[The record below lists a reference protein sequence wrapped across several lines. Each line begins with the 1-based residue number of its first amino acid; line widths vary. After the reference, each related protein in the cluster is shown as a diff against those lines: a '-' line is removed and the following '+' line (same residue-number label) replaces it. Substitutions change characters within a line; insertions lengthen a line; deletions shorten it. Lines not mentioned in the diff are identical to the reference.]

1 MSELTYEELQERLSA
16 EYGEIFYTANDGET
30 YQIGTYEMETDW
42 YVKDYS
48 SQVADAYLLD
58 SLYQGTP
65 LYSDDDEVFSVN
77 DMKSYDLKSDVEDF
91 LETYFRETDIDN
103 DIFFI
108 SDNASFD
115 LHNYDLPE
123 EVIDEL
129 EHFDEE
135 DMIEAS
141 RNAEIFNDDFDYCYK
156 EAKKDYAENIRDEI
170 KSKLNIR
177 YQNGG
182 YPLSGGDIDFSKLTN
197 VDVLLDIYSVSSEWD
212 SHKTLFL
219 TGNEDLLLDNIDVF
233 SSEALNE
240 NFDSVAILELAKN
253 RALQKD
259 RAFFLAHTQSD
270 NCSNDSLLV
279 RFASEELK
287 ADKDF
292 AMQWLEAS
300 KNMRTLQCF
309 SDEIRGDL
317 HVLKHAIEHNDN
329 RWGKSP
335 DHILED
341 VARKDLAE
349 EFKKH
354 MSEADYSVR
363 TNAST
368 PMDFINGKITEQFM
382 HKLDDTLAQK
392 PLTKAQKL
400 SNDIEGEDF
409 SYKTPTTR
417 TARTKL

>member
-16 EYGEIFYTANDGET
+16 EDGEIFYTANDGET

-42 YVKDYS
+42 YAKDYS
-48 SQVADAYLLD
+48 SQIVDAYFLD
-58 SLYQGTP
+58 RLYQGIP
-65 LYSDDDEVFSVN
+65 LYSDKQDVMAVS
-77 DMKSYDLKSDVEDF
+77 DMGSYDLKSDIEDF
-91 LETYFRETDIDN
+91 LETYFIETDTDI

-123 EVIDEL
+123 EVIEEL

-141 RNAEIFNDDFDYCYK
+141 RNAEIFNDDFDYHYK
-156 EAKKDYAENIRDEI
+156 EATESYAENIRDEI
-170 KSKLNIR
+170 KSKLSIR

-182 YPLSGGDIDFSKLTN
+182 HPLSGGDIDFSKLTN
-197 VDVLLDIYSVSSEWD
+197 VDVLHDIYSVSSEWD

-233 SSEALNE
+233 SNEALQE
-240 NFDSVAILELAKN
+240 NFERYAILELAQN
-253 RALQKD
+253 RELQKD

-270 NCSNDSLLV
+270 NGSNDSLLV
-279 RFASEELK
+279 RFASQELK

-335 DHILED
+335 DHILGD

-368 PMDFINGKITEQFM
+368 PMDFINAKITEQFM
-382 HKLDDTLAQK
+382 HKLDDTLPQK

-409 SYKTPTTR
+409 VYKPTT
-417 TARTKL
+417 TKTSRTKL